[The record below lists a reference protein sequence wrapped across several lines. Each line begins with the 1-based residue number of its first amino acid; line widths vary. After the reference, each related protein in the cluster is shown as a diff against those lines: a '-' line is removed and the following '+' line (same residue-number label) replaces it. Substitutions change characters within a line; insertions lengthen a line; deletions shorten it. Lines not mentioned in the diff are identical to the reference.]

1 MYDKITA
8 LYCRYSHD
16 DGQKEENASI
26 THQKALL
33 KEYAENNGYSNIRF
47 YADDGYTGTDFN
59 RPDFQRMMEEVEN
72 DIIQTILVKD
82 MSRFGRNYIL
92 VGQYV
97 ELVLPQ
103 HHVRVIGVTDNYDSY
118 DTENDLF
125 AFESIFAEM
134 YAADIS
140 KKVTYAK
147 HMLGMSGIKLK
158 SRPLYGYRLVDG
170 DYTQWEIDT
179 ESAEIVRMIF
189 DMFLNQ
195 DMSVNA
201 IAKYLRTNEIP
212 TPSAYMGYKYTKVNR
227 PYDWSFPIVS
237 RILKFQE
244 YCGDTV
250 NFKTRQ
256 ISYKVKKRL
265 PIPKEDWVIF
275 QNQHPAIISREDF
288 EKAQEKL
295 KNISENAFSQP
306 KATRN
311 DTLFRQKLICAMCGK
326 KMYCNST
333 KGKLY
338 FQCQAYQ
345 KYDSCTSNYITEND
359 LKRVVLDYLHRLY
372 LAVKSDRNAVISK
385 LGLDTI
391 TEIEDQIRTA
401 ENRADEISHLL
412 IEIYEKKFQNIITDS
427 EFKSRS
433 EALSREKNDLLHFLA
448 DLTAKKS
455 IRSKEKGSVIKMLDK
470 ISSYSESDFDV
481 LTQEMVNALIE
492 KIVIG
497 KPMGQREK
505 NYGKRMIDIY
515 IYELGNLSELIDVRF
530 KPYSVRIKE
539 IAPQLLLER
548 RCDTANVIE
557 ALATKRGSLENAL
570 AEEGT
575 NFQTVIVEVRKK
587 ILIDAIR
594 NGLTIKEIYPLLGY
608 PEPSNVYWFSKRFLG
623 MRFNDFYDMVKNET

>member
-1 MYDKITA
+1 
-8 LYCRYSHD
+8 
-16 DGQKEENASI
+16 
-26 THQKALL
+26 
-33 KEYAENNGYSNIRF
+33 
-47 YADDGYTGTDFN
+47 
-59 RPDFQRMMEEVEN
+59 MMEEVEN
-72 DIIQTILVKD
+72 GIIQTILVKD

-623 MRFNDFYDMVKNET
+623 MRFNDLNNMVKTDD

>member
-16 DGQKEENASI
+16 DGQEEENASI

-195 DMSVNA
+195 DMSVNS
-201 IAKYLRTNEIP
+201 IAKYLRTNKIP

-372 LAVKSDRNAVISK
+372 LSVKSDRNAVISK

>member
-1 MYDKITA
+1 
-8 LYCRYSHD
+8 
-16 DGQKEENASI
+16 
-26 THQKALL
+26 
-33 KEYAENNGYSNIRF
+33 
-47 YADDGYTGTDFN
+47 
-59 RPDFQRMMEEVEN
+59 MMEEVEN
-72 DIIQTILVKD
+72 GIIQTILVKD

-195 DMSVNA
+195 DMSVNS
-201 IAKYLRTNEIP
+201 IAKYLRTNKIP

-295 KNISENAFSQP
+295 KNISENAFLQP

>member
-1 MYDKITA
+1 M
-8 LYCRYSHD
+8 
-16 DGQKEENASI
+16 
-26 THQKALL
+26 
-33 KEYAENNGYSNIRF
+33 
-47 YADDGYTGTDFN
+47 
-59 RPDFQRMMEEVEN
+59 
-72 DIIQTILVKD
+72 
-82 MSRFGRNYIL
+82 
-92 VGQYV
+92 
-97 ELVLPQ
+97 
-103 HHVRVIGVTDNYDSY
+103 
-118 DTENDLF
+118 
-125 AFESIFAEM
+125 
-134 YAADIS
+134 
-140 KKVTYAK
+140 
-147 HMLGMSGIKLK
+147 
-158 SRPLYGYRLVDG
+158 
-170 DYTQWEIDT
+170 
-179 ESAEIVRMIF
+179 
-189 DMFLNQ
+189 
-195 DMSVNA
+195 
-201 IAKYLRTNEIP
+201 
-212 TPSAYMGYKYTKVNR
+212 
-227 PYDWSFPIVS
+227 
-237 RILKFQE
+237 
-244 YCGDTV
+244 
-250 NFKTRQ
+250 
-256 ISYKVKKRL
+256 
-265 PIPKEDWVIF
+265 IF

-311 DTLFRQKLICAMCGK
+311 DPLFRQKLICAMCGK
-326 KMYCNST
+326 KMYCSST

-359 LKRVVLDYLHRLY
+359 LKRVVLDYLYRLY
-372 LAVKSDRNAVISK
+372 FAVKTDRNAVISK

-391 TEIEDQIRTA
+391 TEIEDQIRAA
-401 ENRADEISHLL
+401 ENRADEINHLL
-412 IEIYEKKFQNIITDS
+412 KEIYEKKFQNIITDS

-455 IRSKEKGSVIKMLDK
+455 IRSKEKGSVIKILDK

-515 IYELGNLSELIDVRF
+515 IYGLGNLSALIDVRF

-539 IAPQLLLER
+539 IAPHLLLER
-548 RCDTANVIE
+548 RCDTTNVIE

>member
-33 KEYAENNGYSNIRF
+33 KEYAENNGYSNLR
-47 YADDGYTGTDFN
+47 YYTDDGYTGTDFN
-59 RPDFQRMMEEVEN
+59 RPNFQRMMEDVEN
-72 DIIQTILVKD
+72 GIVQTILVKD

-147 HMLGMSGIKLK
+147 HTLGMSGIKLK

-195 DMSVNA
+195 DMSVNS
-201 IAKYLRTNEIP
+201 IAKYLRTNKIP

-311 DTLFRQKLICAMCGK
+311 DPLFRQKLICAMCGK
-326 KMYCNST
+326 KMYCSST

-359 LKRVVLDYLHRLY
+359 LKRVVLDYLYRLY
-372 LAVKSDRNAVISK
+372 FAVKTDRNAVISK

-391 TEIEDQIRTA
+391 TEIEDQIRAA
-401 ENRADEISHLL
+401 ENRADEINHLL
-412 IEIYEKKFQNIITDS
+412 KEIYEKKFQNIITDS

-455 IRSKEKGSVIKMLDK
+455 IRSKEKGSVIKILDK

-515 IYELGNLSELIDVRF
+515 IYGLGNLSALIDVRF

-539 IAPQLLLER
+539 IAPHLLLER
-548 RCDTANVIE
+548 RCDTTNVIE

-575 NFQTVIVEVRKK
+575 NFQTVIMEVRKK
-587 ILIDAIR
+587 ILIEAIK

>member
-16 DGQKEENASI
+16 DGQEEENASI

-530 KPYSVRIKE
+530 KPYSVHIKE
-539 IAPQLLLER
+539 ITPQLLLER

>member
-1 MYDKITA
+1 
-8 LYCRYSHD
+8 
-16 DGQKEENASI
+16 
-26 THQKALL
+26 
-33 KEYAENNGYSNIRF
+33 
-47 YADDGYTGTDFN
+47 
-59 RPDFQRMMEEVEN
+59 
-72 DIIQTILVKD
+72 
-82 MSRFGRNYIL
+82 
-92 VGQYV
+92 
-97 ELVLPQ
+97 
-103 HHVRVIGVTDNYDSY
+103 
-118 DTENDLF
+118 
-125 AFESIFAEM
+125 
-134 YAADIS
+134 
-140 KKVTYAK
+140 
-147 HMLGMSGIKLK
+147 
-158 SRPLYGYRLVDG
+158 
-170 DYTQWEIDT
+170 
-179 ESAEIVRMIF
+179 
-189 DMFLNQ
+189 
-195 DMSVNA
+195 
-201 IAKYLRTNEIP
+201 
-212 TPSAYMGYKYTKVNR
+212 
-227 PYDWSFPIVS
+227 
-237 RILKFQE
+237 
-244 YCGDTV
+244 
-250 NFKTRQ
+250 
-256 ISYKVKKRL
+256 
-265 PIPKEDWVIF
+265 
-275 QNQHPAIISREDF
+275 
-288 EKAQEKL
+288 
-295 KNISENAFSQP
+295 
-306 KATRN
+306 
-311 DTLFRQKLICAMCGK
+311 MCGK

-623 MRFNDFYDMVKNET
+623 MRFNDLNNMVKTDD

>member
-1 MYDKITA
+1 
-8 LYCRYSHD
+8 
-16 DGQKEENASI
+16 
-26 THQKALL
+26 
-33 KEYAENNGYSNIRF
+33 
-47 YADDGYTGTDFN
+47 
-59 RPDFQRMMEEVEN
+59 
-72 DIIQTILVKD
+72 
-82 MSRFGRNYIL
+82 MSD
-92 VGQYV
+92 
-97 ELVLPQ
+97 P
-103 HHVRVIGVTDNYDSY
+103 
-118 DTENDLF
+118 
-125 AFESIFAEM
+125 
-134 YAADIS
+134 
-140 KKVTYAK
+140 
-147 HMLGMSGIKLK
+147 
-158 SRPLYGYRLVDG
+158 
-170 DYTQWEIDT
+170 
-179 ESAEIVRMIF
+179 
-189 DMFLNQ
+189 
-195 DMSVNA
+195 A
-201 IAKYLRTNEIP
+201 IASSCTAPVL
-212 TPSAYMGYKYTKVNR
+212 
-227 PYDWSFPIVS
+227 VS
-237 RILKFQE
+237 
-244 YCGDTV
+244 
-250 NFKTRQ
+250 Q
-256 ISYKVKKRL
+256 I
-265 PIPKEDWVIF
+265 
-275 QNQHPAIISREDF
+275 REDF

-623 MRFNDFYDMVKNET
+623 MRFNDLNNMVKTDD

>member
-1 MYDKITA
+1 
-8 LYCRYSHD
+8 
-16 DGQKEENASI
+16 
-26 THQKALL
+26 
-33 KEYAENNGYSNIRF
+33 
-47 YADDGYTGTDFN
+47 
-59 RPDFQRMMEEVEN
+59 
-72 DIIQTILVKD
+72 

-147 HMLGMSGIKLK
+147 HTLGMSGIKLK

-195 DMSVNA
+195 DMSVNS
-201 IAKYLRTNEIP
+201 IAKYLRTNKIP

>member
-16 DGQKEENASI
+16 DGQEEENASI

-33 KEYAENNGYSNIRF
+33 KEYAENNRYSNIRF

-72 DIIQTILVKD
+72 GIIQTILVKD

-623 MRFNDFYDMVKNET
+623 MRFNDLNNMVKTDD

>member
-1 MYDKITA
+1 
-8 LYCRYSHD
+8 
-16 DGQKEENASI
+16 
-26 THQKALL
+26 
-33 KEYAENNGYSNIRF
+33 
-47 YADDGYTGTDFN
+47 
-59 RPDFQRMMEEVEN
+59 
-72 DIIQTILVKD
+72 
-82 MSRFGRNYIL
+82 
-92 VGQYV
+92 
-97 ELVLPQ
+97 
-103 HHVRVIGVTDNYDSY
+103 
-118 DTENDLF
+118 
-125 AFESIFAEM
+125 
-134 YAADIS
+134 
-140 KKVTYAK
+140 
-147 HMLGMSGIKLK
+147 
-158 SRPLYGYRLVDG
+158 
-170 DYTQWEIDT
+170 
-179 ESAEIVRMIF
+179 
-189 DMFLNQ
+189 
-195 DMSVNA
+195 
-201 IAKYLRTNEIP
+201 
-212 TPSAYMGYKYTKVNR
+212 
-227 PYDWSFPIVS
+227 
-237 RILKFQE
+237 
-244 YCGDTV
+244 
-250 NFKTRQ
+250 
-256 ISYKVKKRL
+256 
-265 PIPKEDWVIF
+265 
-275 QNQHPAIISREDF
+275 
-288 EKAQEKL
+288 
-295 KNISENAFSQP
+295 
-306 KATRN
+306 
-311 DTLFRQKLICAMCGK
+311 MCGK
-326 KMYCNST
+326 KMYCSST

>member
-1 MYDKITA
+1 
-8 LYCRYSHD
+8 
-16 DGQKEENASI
+16 
-26 THQKALL
+26 
-33 KEYAENNGYSNIRF
+33 
-47 YADDGYTGTDFN
+47 
-59 RPDFQRMMEEVEN
+59 
-72 DIIQTILVKD
+72 

-623 MRFNDFYDMVKNET
+623 MRFNDLNNMVKTDD

>member
-16 DGQKEENASI
+16 DGQEEENASI

-72 DIIQTILVKD
+72 GIIQTILVKD

-125 AFESIFAEM
+125 AFESIFAEI

-147 HMLGMSGIKLK
+147 HTLGMSGIKLK

-195 DMSVNA
+195 DMSVNS
-201 IAKYLRTNEIP
+201 IAKYLRTNKIP

-623 MRFNDFYDMVKNET
+623 MRFNDLNNMVKTDD

>member
-72 DIIQTILVKD
+72 GIIQTILVKD

-623 MRFNDFYDMVKNET
+623 MRFNDLNNMVKTDD

>member
-16 DGQKEENASI
+16 DGQEEENASI

-72 DIIQTILVKD
+72 GIIQTILVKD

-345 KYDSCTSNYITEND
+345 KYDSCTPNYITEND

-623 MRFNDFYDMVKNET
+623 MRFNDLNNMVKTDD